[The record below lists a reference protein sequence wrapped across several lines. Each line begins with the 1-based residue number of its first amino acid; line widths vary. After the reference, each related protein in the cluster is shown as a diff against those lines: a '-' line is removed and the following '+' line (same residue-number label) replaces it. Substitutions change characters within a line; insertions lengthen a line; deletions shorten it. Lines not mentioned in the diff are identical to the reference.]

1 MESAENSKKRKS
13 ESPTSDLAKEE
24 NVVKEKRSTMTS
36 ASAQTDQQQA
46 SSPADSN
53 EGFEYNFSVIFLYV
67 INSRSNL

>member
-1 MESAENSKKRKS
+1 MLESAENSKKRKS
-13 ESPTSDLAKEE
+13 ESPTSDLANEE

-53 EGFEYNFSVIFLYV
+53 EGSKWDLVTLF
-67 INSRSNL
+67 